1 MVRAMAAMQHL
12 LAYNRKTILY
22 KIYQNLV
29 IILYCLCFTRFAVL
43 RKKKKIPIGSCQNF
57 SITDRPK
64 KTTIKLCI

>member
-43 RKKKKIPIGSCQNF
+43 RKKKKKFPLGHVKTFQLLI
-57 SITDRPK
+57 DLK
-64 KTTIKLCI
+64 KQQ